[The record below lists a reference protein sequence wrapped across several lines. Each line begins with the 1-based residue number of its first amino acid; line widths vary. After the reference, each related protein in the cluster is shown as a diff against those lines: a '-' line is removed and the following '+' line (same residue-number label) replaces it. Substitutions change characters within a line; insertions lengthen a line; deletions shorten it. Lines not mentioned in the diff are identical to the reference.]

1 MIIVEVG
8 ANQGQDTEK
17 FLTDPSNILYAFEPI
32 PALYKELQ
40 DKFGK
45 YENFHLIAAAIDLEN
60 GFKRFNIS
68 EIADWGVSSLYDFHP
83 NIQNTWNNPVFQ
95 YTNYVAN
102 VMCIRLDTFMEL
114 YNIQKIDYLHVDAQ
128 GNDFRV
134 MRSLGKYIDKVE
146 SGVCEVAAKVEL
158 YDINDN
164 TLEVVKPW
172 LEHFG
177 FNVRVEDDGVGKPM
191 ATITGNEV
199 NLFFNR

>member
-1 MIIVEVG
+1 MIIIEVG

-17 FLTDPSNILYAFEPI
+17 FLSDPSNVLYAFEPI

-40 DKFGK
+40 DRFGK
-45 YENFHLIAAAIDLEN
+45 YKNFHLIAAAVDLEN

-83 NIQNTWNNPVFQ
+83 NINNTWNNPVFQ
-95 YTNYVAN
+95 YTNYVEN
-102 VMCIRLDTFMEL
+102 VMCIRLDTFMNL
-114 YNIQKIDYLHVDAQ
+114 YGIETVDYLHVDAQ

-134 MRSLGKYIDKVE
+134 MKSLGDRIKDVKA
-146 SGVCEVAAKVEL
+146 GVCEVAAKVEL
-158 YDINDN
+158 YDIEGN
-164 TLEVVKPW
+164 TLGVVQPW
-172 LEHFG
+172 LESHG
-177 FNVRVEDDGVGKPM
+177 YKVRQEDDGVGKPM